1 MIDFVITDVEM
12 VVWMCTFIVVP
23 MIAVADELIKKEE
36 QKRERELRLEQI
48 RQKYRKRMNDRYY
61 Y

>member
-12 VVWMCTFIVVP
+12 VVWMCTFIVIP

-36 QKRERELRLEQI
+36 QKREKELRLEQI
-48 RQKYRKRMNDRYY
+48 RQKYHKRICDRYY